1 MNGNIQ
7 KILQAPGGPNTFDWT
22 YIANPPQS
30 MYSTGLGA
38 IQILPNGNRLINE
51 GRRGRAFEITNAGET
66 VWEYVNP
73 MKNGQPIAQYDTT
86 LTPSINQQF
95 RFLRY
100 PPNFAAFNGRTLD
113 PIGYIELNP
122 DTVYCATILNVEQ
135 IVPYNDEV
143 NVFPNPTST
152 DVVVEFENII
162 ERARKIEVYDLLG
175 RLHLQF
181 ETFDQSNLLNLQ
193 NLESGLYLL
202 RVDGKLRNKIS
213 VLK

>member
-1 MNGNIQ
+1 
-7 KILQAPGGPNTFDWT
+7 
-22 YIANPPQS
+22 
-30 MYSTGLGA
+30 
-38 IQILPNGNRLINE
+38 LINE

-73 MKNGQPIAQYDTT
+73 LKNGQPVAQYDTT
-86 LTPSINQQF
+86 LTSNANLQF
-95 RFLRY
+95 RFTRY
-100 PPNFAAFNGRTLD
+100 PTNFAAFTGRTLE
-113 PIGYIELNP
+113 PMGYIELNP
-122 DTVYCATILNVEQ
+122 DTLYCAAILNVEQ
-135 IVPYNDEV
+135 IVSDIDGV